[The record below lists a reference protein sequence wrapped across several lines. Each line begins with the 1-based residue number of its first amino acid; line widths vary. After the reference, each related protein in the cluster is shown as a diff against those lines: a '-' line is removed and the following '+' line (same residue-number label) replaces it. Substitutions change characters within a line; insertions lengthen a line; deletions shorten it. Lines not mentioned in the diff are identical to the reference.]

1 MGVPVVTL
9 PGPTF
14 AGRHSASHLVNAG
27 LQELVAR
34 DWQNF
39 IDITVGL
46 TRGLKSTEIIRGNM
60 REILLASPVCDG
72 QRFAKHFS
80 QAMRAVWQRYCE
92 GKMPEALTLRHD
104 AAPYFW
110 MIPSRSN

>member
-1 MGVPVVTL
+1 M
-9 PGPTF
+9 
-14 AGRHSASHLVNAG
+14 
-27 LQELVAR
+27 AR

-46 TRGLKSTEIIRGNM
+46 TQDLNSTEIIRGNM

-92 GKMPEALTLRHD
+92 GKNPKR
-104 AAPYFW
+104 
-110 MIPSRSN
+110 